1 MGVRESRIDHV
12 VVEEQIT
19 RRGTA
24 VLLLD
29 RAVDRIALNL
39 ARPRE
44 QPVGVIL
51 PGRVVEEQPGRLVV
65 EELFLDRIAL
75 PLDRPKQQTEG
86 VRESSKDH
94 VVVEELITSTGTS
107 MILLVMAMD
116 RIALHLDRLREQP
129 VGVILSGRAVEEQ
142 PERLVVEDLFLDRI
156 ALPLDRPKQ
165 QPVVVEE
172 LITRTGKAVLLLD
185 RAVDRIALNLAR
197 PREQPVGVILP
208 DRVVEEQPGRLVV
221 EELFLDRIAQPLDR
235 PKQQPKGV
243 RESSKDHVVVEEL
256 TTSTGTSMILFLN
269 RIALPL
275 DRPKQQPVGVV
286 RITLSGAALTLV
298 GRAVDRVEEQ
308 PEWLRESNRD
318 HVVVEE
324 LITMPGRILNWNLV
338 RRAVDRLRA
347 TLLLFLIHKAVDR
360 TKEKPQGVRESN
372 RDHVVVRKL
381 ITETARM
388 DQDPGMVILITLFGS

>member
-65 EELFLDRIAL
+65 EELFLD
-75 PLDRPKQQTEG
+75 
-86 VRESSKDH
+86 SS
-94 VVVEELITSTGTS
+94 
-107 MILLVMAMD
+107 
-116 RIALHLDRLREQP
+116 Q
-129 VGVILSGRAVEEQ
+129 Q
-142 PERLVVEDLFLDRI
+142 PE
-156 ALPLDRPKQ
+156 
-165 QPVVVEE
+165 
-172 LITRTGKAVLLLD
+172 
-185 RAVDRIALNLAR
+185 
-197 PREQPVGVILP
+197 
-208 DRVVEEQPGRLVV
+208 
-221 EELFLDRIAQPLDR
+221 
-235 PKQQPKGV
+235 GV

-269 RIALPL
+269 WIALPL

-318 HVVVEE
+318 HMVVEE

-381 ITETARM
+381 ITETATM